1 MNLQISGRQKY
12 KNAWT
17 LDQSSILISTAIGC
31 QLFGGRI
38 ELTNPV
44 TTYAALGHALC
55 WRCRG
60 RLAITRAAEEDDGGD
75 GGRVCGVRPRP
86 IGGQD

>member
-17 LDQSSILISTAIGC
+17 LDQSSIPSTAIRC

-38 ELTNPV
+38 ELTNPA

-55 WRCRG
+55 
-60 RLAITRAAEEDDGGD
+60 
-75 GGRVCGVRPRP
+75 
-86 IGGQD
+86 